1 MKKLIIGLC
10 AALCATVGRA
20 DWTYDS
26 SAGTLTDEDGWVMTV
41 TSYEDRANGVRALS
55 IKKKTNAPAS
65 VDLDLSKPVVWTG
78 GTAEIKVLDREFAS
92 GSSSL
97 RSVKLPD
104 DLERII
110 YRAFYNCSSLTN
122 VTPFLPHGVF
132 EIGGDIFMGCH
143 NLKGD
148 LVIGA
153 DGQDILDFHDR
164 ENPFSGCWAIDS
176 ITFGTGTINM
186 GKNCFNGCGAALT
199 ITFLG
204 DKTTWRSDSFYDMG
218 TSRGL
223 YKVIRVPDDDHWNA
237 WIEENVVALN
247 ESELATYYTQRGQ
260 DAPTPAGKTKT
271 DIFKTTQQGWQF
283 VVRMPSAGVKV
294 GVSVIGSP
302 YNLSTVSPT
311 YGYRQYADGSNVT
324 FSVVATNDVYDGRYY
339 VCSGYSLADQG
350 ETPVEHPGETS
361 VVIRVT
367 GADKE
372 LVWKWADIGAAIS
385 APSEIRRGSDVIGS
399 VALSEA
405 GRLSANCY
413 AYGSTVTLTATAV
426 NSDEPF
432 VRWYGASVPAGH
444 ETDNPIEV
452 TVTGPTDIY
461 PYFASKWDVADGKM
475 FDGYWKFKA
484 SVSGDEVT
492 ASSGAGGQW
501 EQMWDGGLL
510 DLAKPFVNPDLKLV
524 EIAREFLYYGTSYLK
539 NLTLPNTLR
548 TIGFHAFDTCRELQS
563 VNPAFPESLVTIG
576 NAFNRCEKLDIA
588 CAQLGGLST
597 NEIDITE
604 LKLNDGPLVRKV
616 VFGCGVKRFGASLF
630 NDYNYL
636 REIYFMGDCPSTFGQ
651 SFDGNYPTAYIKKIY
666 IPRRNPTWDAFLANV
681 VPWKD
686 VPEDGKNA
694 YYGEYG
700 QDAPEPLGAGKL
712 GNSKYQCIFLWKSP
726 AEKPTGMMIS
736 IY

>member
-26 SAGTLTDEDGWVMTV
+26 SAATLTDEDGWVMTV

-97 RSVKLPD
+97 RSVQLPD

-132 EIGGDIFMGCH
+132 EIGGDIFKECH

-153 DGQDILDFHDR
+153 DGQDILDFQDR
-164 ENPFSGCWAIDS
+164 DNPFSGCWAIDS

-186 GKNCFNGCGAALT
+186 GRNCFNGCGSALT

-283 VVRMPSAGVKV
+283 VVKMVQAGAM
-294 GVSVIGSP
+294 SVTVLGSP
-302 YNLSTVSPT
+302 VNAAGASPD
-311 YGYRQYADGSNVT
+311 YGQIVIDAGGSQTFTAPEYGDIDGKTLYRCTGYALGVH
-324 FSVVATNDVYDGRYY
+324 
-339 VCSGYSLADQG
+339 G
-350 ETPVEHPGETS
+350 ETPEEHPGE
-361 VVIRVT
+361 REVT
-367 GADKE
+367 IEADGVDKE
-372 LVWKWADIGAAIS
+372 LTWRWEKIGAAIACS
-385 APSEIRRGSDVIGS
+385 TEFRRGDDLVCTITR
-399 VALSEA
+399 SED
-405 GRLSANCY
+405 GHIKDNYY
-413 AYGSTVTLTATAV
+413 AIGSTVTLTATAV
-426 NSDEPF
+426 SDDEPF
-432 VRWYGASVPAGH
+432 VAWYGAGVPAGC
-444 ETDNPIEV
+444 EKNNPIV
-452 TVTGPTDIY
+452 ITVSDNVEIGPYCAT
-461 PYFASKWDVADGKM
+461 KWDVADGKM

-524 EIAREFLYYGTSYLK
+524 EIAREFLYYSTSYLRD
-539 NLTLPNTLR
+539 LTLPNTLR
-548 TIGFHAFDTCRELQS
+548 TIGTSAFDACRNLQS
-563 VNPAFPESLVTIG
+563 VNPSFPESLVTIG
-576 NAFNRCEKLDIA
+576 NAFNRCEKLNIA

-597 NEIDITE
+597 NELDITE
-604 LKLNDGPLVRKV
+604 LKLNNGPLVRKV

-686 VPEDGKNA
+686 VPEEGKNA

-700 QDAPEPLGAGKL
+700 AGAPEPLGAGKL

-726 AEKPTGMMIS
+726 AEKPTGMMIL
-736 IY
+736 IN